1 MNYRTALLA
10 TAATLALSASAI
22 AAPITFGSQLN
33 ISGFN
38 QAVGGTSLDTAT
50 GLDFTDGGGAPSP
63 GTAGTITSY
72 SGTST
77 FAGLSC
83 NASCGLIQDLL
94 DFTSFVPTNNF
105 YTTTAGVAFD
115 LDAITNIT
123 RIPSDGGSLPTLIVS
138 GTGQFEYDGFDDT
151 PAIFTLTTQG
161 GTVTTFSASTV
172 AQAVAEIPAPAN
184 FALLGFGLLGLG
196 MAARNRKA
204 G

>member
-33 ISGFN
+33 ISGFDR
-38 QAVGGTSLDTAT
+38 AVGGTSLDTAT
-50 GLDFTDGGGAPSP
+50 GLDFTDGVGGTP

-72 SGTST
+72 NGTGT
-77 FAGLSC
+77 FAGLTC

-94 DFTSFVPTNNF
+94 DFASFVPTNNF
-105 YTTTAGVAFD
+105 YTTTAGVTFD
-115 LDAITNIT
+115 LDAITTIT
-123 RIPSDGGSLPTLIVS
+123 RIPSDGSSLPTLIVS
-138 GTGQFEYDGFDDT
+138 GTGQFEYNGFDDT

-184 FALLGFGLLGLG
+184 IALLGFGLLGLG
-196 MAARNRKA
+196 IAARNRKA
-204 G
+204 T

>member
-33 ISGFN
+33 ISGFD

-50 GLDFTDGGGAPSP
+50 GLDFTNGVGGTP

-72 SGTST
+72 NGTGT

-94 DFTSFVPTNNF
+94 DFASFVPTNNF
-105 YTTTAGVAFD
+105 YTTTAGVTFD
-115 LDAITNIT
+115 LDAITTIT
-123 RIPSDGGSLPTLIVS
+123 RIPSDGSSLPTLIVS
-138 GTGQFEYDGFDDT
+138 GTGQFEYNGFDDT

-161 GTVTTFSASTV
+161 GTITTFSASTV

-184 FALLGFGLLGLG
+184 IALLGFGLLGLG

-204 G
+204 A